1 MRATRRTTHGDAAGR
16 LAWFG
21 LAALAGSFFVLCGC
35 AAQWYVRSDPL
46 AYNRLVGPYRHIQLK
61 AATTLDVLG
70 AFDLADYRL
79 DPDALA
85 KHLVSQSDRTIA
97 VAAQSDDAR
106 RTWVTLVAF
115 DEHRMTARRKYFFC
129 IDERATAAP
138 TERGQKLVPPRNGL
152 VFDAELVLA
161 PEIQTTPY
169 ATAEARQ
176 LATVRWLIERF
187 AADVQDLTDQPHRD
201 NELIAPQDRAGQVAR
216 PGPTPRRPQRRRLR
230 PHQHERRPP
239 PTDHRR
245 RHHHRQTPR
254 QPAHVAAT
262 SSAMQVLSLSAKSAP
277 ESTPGHMA
285 YAERAVAPVHADDR
299 LKGSRWNA
307 ILTV

>member
-176 LATVRWLIERF
+176 LATVRWLIEQF
-187 AADVQDLTDQPHRD
+187 AADARRLSGPPGQSAQA
-201 NELIAPQDRAGQVAR
+201 NELVSLAAMMMNQTFEGLMIELAKSHGLARRFSDPKGVAF
-216 PGPTPRRPQRRRLR
+216 
-230 PHQHERRPP
+230 PHISMNEGR
-239 PTDHRR
+239 
-245 RHHHRQTPR
+245 
-254 QPAHVAAT
+254 
-262 SSAMQVLSLSAKSAP
+262 LSLTTAAGITTATLRVNLP
-277 ESTPGHMA
+277 M
-285 YAERAVAPVHADDR
+285 
-299 LKGSRWNA
+299 
-307 ILTV
+307 